1 MTFHAFAEYLKY
13 RWKAKGRHGT
23 HSPFA
28 YDFVE
33 SVLRDKKPIEKS
45 GFEFP
50 DEHLQKQWGVLV
62 DRTMR
67 YYGLKKLKLL
77 RRDEGE
83 YLNADA
89 LLLLDNEPGEWRA
102 IAEKYFR
109 MVKNN
114 TVVFVSNIHKT
125 PGHTDAWNELCGGRA
140 VRLSID
146 LNKMGVLFFRKEFR
160 EKQHFV
166 LK

>member
-77 RRDEGE
+77 RHDEGE

-89 LLLLDNEPGEWRA
+89 LLLLDDEPGEWRA

-109 MVKNN
+109 MVRM
-114 TVVFVSNIHKT
+114 T
-125 PGHTDAWNELCGGRA
+125 PWCLSQTSIRPRGTPKHGTSFAVGGRC
-140 VRLSID
+140 
-146 LNKMGVLFFRKEFR
+146 G
-160 EKQHFV
+160 
-166 LK
+166 